1 MENIFNVLPILLV
14 IIFLIL
20 LYIVLLVY
28 MMRRAVTG
36 VIKIFR
42 KHNALGQESAKSLG
56 ELGIIEKRSIADR
69 LSKGRDYKPQALQF
83 LFQLGVVEEI
93 EDTRVYLSEEKLD
106 SLNQQKELDGESAFK
121 LWKLLLPR
129 K

>member
-1 MENIFNVLPILLV
+1 MENIFDVLSILLI

-20 LYIVLLVY
+20 LYLVLLVY
-28 MMRRAVTG
+28 MMRRAVTR

-106 SLNQQKELDGESAFK
+106 SLNQQKELDGESSFK